1 MNYHTIISILHNIRE
16 LLANYMKHKY
26 RTTQI
31 GGDPNTNKIVCINVS
46 IILHDE
52 VNNQIWLVGAME
64 PSSKNIRLNIFNIKN
79 EDNIKI
85 FITNHITPGRY
96 IVTDGFSSYDFLD
109 GYESFWTHEKN
120 IHERGN

>member
-1 MNYHTIISILHNIRE
+1 
-16 LLANYMKHKY
+16 MKHKY